1 MGNQDNSSHQRT
13 TTKTRTLFNLFEQAS
28 KVDYDLHHW
37 LPEAGMGI
45 LILLFFFFP
54 DRALILKIKK
64 VNGLNFTW
72 PSVNLSIFGVLTRVN
87 RRLLPYAYSS
97 QIDLSEK
104 INLLKIWFISVSKS
118 FKFKILW
125 QAETF

>member
-1 MGNQDNSSHQRT
+1 
-13 TTKTRTLFNLFEQAS
+13 
-28 KVDYDLHHW
+28 
-37 LPEAGMGI
+37 MGI

-72 PSVNLSIFGVLTRVN
+72 PSVNLSIFRVLTRVN
-87 RRLLPYAYSS
+87 RRLFPYAYSS

-104 INLLKIWFISVSKS
+104 INLLKIWSRCPSHSNSKYLDRLS
-118 FKFKILW
+118 LFKK
-125 QAETF
+125 